1 MNYFILFVLVI
12 FAGSLV
18 ACMVLSACILSGIAD
33 KRKCRETEEQEGGES
48 LDYGHHE
55 REGKASDHHGL

>member
-18 ACMVLSACILSGIAD
+18 ACMVLSACILSEIAD
-33 KRKCRETEEQEGGES
+33 KRTYRKPEGQEGGS
-48 LDYGHHE
+48 GLDYGHHE